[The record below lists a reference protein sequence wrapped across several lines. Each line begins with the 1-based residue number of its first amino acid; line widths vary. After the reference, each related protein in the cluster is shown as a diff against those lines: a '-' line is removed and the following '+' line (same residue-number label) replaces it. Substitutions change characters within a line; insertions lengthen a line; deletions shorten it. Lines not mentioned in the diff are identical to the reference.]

1 MLIKKLFF
9 IILFLNGFVVSAQ
22 LTPEMLSMRREKMTF
37 LDDQVLLFNNRGYAS
52 PCQYSATGITRVQ
65 FPPIDI
71 PSYNF
76 YMNFSDKK
84 VRILIWQ
91 SKCFLLN
98 ETHKPGNT

>member
-1 MLIKKLFF
+1 MRIRK
-9 IILFLNGFVVSAQ
+9 IIFGLLLVNGFVASAQ
-22 LTPEMLSMRREKMTF
+22 LTPEKLSMRREKMTF

-76 YMNFSDKK
+76 FMNFSD
-84 VRILIWQ
+84 
-91 SKCFLLN
+91 
-98 ETHKPGNT
+98 